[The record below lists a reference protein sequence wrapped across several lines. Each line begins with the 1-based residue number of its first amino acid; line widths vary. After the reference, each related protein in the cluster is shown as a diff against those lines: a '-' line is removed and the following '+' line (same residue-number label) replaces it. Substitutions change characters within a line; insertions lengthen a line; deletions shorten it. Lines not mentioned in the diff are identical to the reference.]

1 MTSRFYRLISS
12 FANLGPIILLYYLSI
27 SELDLEFS
35 NMFQILSFNLQII
48 IIFYWMLKNP
58 NVLGN
63 GNIFLAGI
71 FNDVVMSLP
80 LGISAITYLVVSFV
94 AGYIRNVT
102 VNRSLFTEWFTFVIA
117 IFFSN
122 LLFYILLNHFSNLTI
137 TYTDLFYNSFFTFL
151 FFPIFWL
158 FFNWYK
164 QIFFLKN
171 D

>member
-1 MTSRFYRLISS
+1 MTSRSYRFISS
-12 FANLGPIILLYYLSI
+12 FGNLGPIMLLYYLSI

-63 GNIFLAGI
+63 GNIFFAGI
-71 FNDVVMSLP
+71 LNDVVMSLP

-122 LLFYILLNHFSNLTI
+122 LLFYILLNQFSNLTI

-151 FFPIFWL
+151 FFPFFWL
-158 FFNWYK
+158 FFNYYK
-164 QIFFLKN
+164 QIFFIKN